1 MELILLEKV
10 PNLGNLGDTVRVKP
24 GFGRNY
30 LVPTGK
36 AVSASKENMARFEVM
51 RAELEK
57 AAQDKRSVAEKRA
70 AALTDVIVTL
80 TAIASEEGKLYG
92 SIGSR
97 EVAAVLAEMGHEVS
111 RRELVMGEGAIRAV
125 GEFEILVHLHA
136 DVEIPIKVVI
146 KPE

>member
-10 PNLGNLGDTVRVKP
+10 PNLGDLGDTVSVKP

-30 LVPTGK
+30 LVPSGK
-36 AVSASKENMARFEVM
+36 AVSASKENMARFDVM

-57 AAQDKRSVAEKRA
+57 VAQDKRSVAEKRA

-92 SIGSR
+92 SIGPR
-97 EVAAVLAEMGHEVS
+97 EVSAVLAEMGHEVS
-111 RRELVMGEGAIRAV
+111 KRELIMGEGAIRAV
-125 GEFEILVHLHA
+125 GEFEIMVHLHA
-136 DVEIPIKVVI
+136 DVELPIKVVI